1 MARRE
6 GREGTSYAK
15 RGHMNCQVKY
25 SCRHQRHGKDGERYH
40 VQPRGNPKNTE
51 LLMRYKR
58 DFVDKYS
65 KELIE
70 LSRNN
75 KISMYSECN
84 CANIG
89 VSQVAA
95 TEDIVGNRGLFMYL
109 GMDVEHII

>member
-1 MARRE
+1 MARTE
-6 GREGTSYAK
+6 K
-15 RGHMNCQVKY
+15 
-25 SCRHQRHGKDGERYH
+25 RYH
-40 VQPRGNPKNTE
+40 VLVCDRHKDNPENTE

-65 KELIE
+65 KELPEFSKSI
-70 LSRNN
+70 

-95 TEDIVGNRGLFMYL
+95 IEDIVSNRS
-109 GMDVEHII
+109 